1 MDALAA
7 KRPLLDEGSKARMTF
22 KPDFNPLRE
31 KADRD
36 LWFVVRQG
44 RLGVK
49 RQEGGC
55 SIPRFS
61 DVKPLQDSMAGVA
74 YFGLKD
80 RTPCFVAEWGDP
92 DSDPDGFEFREIF
105 ELLGLLED
113 ELLLVAGCAAQL
125 VRWGRIHM
133 YCGQC
138 GRPTEEKTDE
148 RARTCRHCN
157 LTCYPRLSPAVI
169 VAVIKD
175 DRLLLARSARFRTN
189 FYSVLAGF
197 VEPGETLEECV
208 AREVRE
214 EVGILVKN
222 VRYFGS
228 QPWPFPDSLMLGFVA
243 EYAEGEIEIDE
254 SEIVDANWFTADD
267 LPNIPPRVSIARSL
281 IDWYVECYGRASA

>member
-1 MDALAA
+1 MA
-7 KRPLLDEGSKARMTF
+7 F
-22 KPDFNPLRE
+22 KPDFDPLRS

-36 LWFVVRQG
+36 LWFVVHEG
-44 RLGVK
+44 KLGVK
-49 RQEGGC
+49 KQEGAY

-61 DVKPLQDSMAGVA
+61 DLKPHRNSMAGEQ

-80 RTPCFVAEWGDP
+80 QTPCFVAEWADP
-92 DSDPDGFEFREIF
+92 AAALDGFEFRGIF

-113 ELLLVAGCAAQL
+113 ELLLVAGCATQL
-125 VRWGRIHM
+125 ARWGRIHR

-148 RARTCRHCN
+148 RARTCTHCN
-157 LTCYPRLSPAVI
+157 MTCYPRLSPAVI

-175 DRLLLARSARFRTN
+175 DLLLLARSARFPYN

-208 AREVRE
+208 VREVRE

-228 QPWPFPDSLMLGFVA
+228 QPWPFPDSLMLGFIA
-243 EYAEGEIEIDE
+243 EYAGGEIEIDE
-254 SEIVDANWFTADD
+254 SEIVDANWFRADH
-267 LPNIPPRVSIARSL
+267 LPNIPPKVSIARSL
-281 IDWYVECYGRASA
+281 IDWYVGRYRKASA